1 MTTYSAVRTTG
12 IYCRPGCGAKPLA
25 ENVQTFELAAAA
37 EAAGFR
43 ACLRCRPYRV
53 AGTVADEAPELV
65 CRAVQLI
72 IAGVLDA
79 AGEAALAAR
88 IGVSARHLRRMF
100 HEHLGVTPD
109 QFARSRRAHFA
120 RRLLDDSELGIAEVA
135 FASGFGSL
143 RQFNR
148 AMREIFRASPKEL
161 RERRRKTDRL
171 TADGGL
177 VLRLPYT
184 PPYDWEAMSG
194 FLAAQAIPGVESV
207 EGGVYRRTITLDG
220 APGLLE
226 IGPGGPDH
234 LLLHAHL
241 PFWEGVMHVVD
252 RAACLVGLETD
263 LSTARQFLSGDPELA
278 PRLAARPGLR
288 IPGAWGPFEVAVQA
302 VLRNPPETLQ
312 EPDEVRREPRHRT
325 EVLAV
330 LGAGDRELS
339 PWRDEPGGLGSAGE
353 QAGHARD
360 VLGERESAGGALPGS
375 GAAGAVVGEQADAH
389 GVKRG
394 RGEVDEVRRGRGAVG
409 EADEVRRRGGDVDV
423 VRGGRGAVGEGDQV
437 RRGGGG
443 ADEVLRKIVEV
454 YGIAVPGLGFG
465 LTHLFPAPEA
475 LTGVEPVAALAREV
489 ADGNIVLDCGR
500 PEELARRLEQV
511 AGVSRRAAQLVVMRL
526 GGRDAWPLDGD
537 AGHLSPWR
545 SLAAFHHLVD
555 DYAKVS

>member
-72 IAGVLDA
+72 IAGVMDA
-79 AGEAALAAR
+79 AGEEVLGQR

-120 RRLLDDSELGIAEVA
+120 RRLLDDSDLGIAEVA

-194 FLAAQAIPGVESV
+194 FLAAHAIPGVESV
-207 EGGVYRRTITLDG
+207 QDGVYRRTITLDG
-220 APGLLE
+220 EPGLLE

-234 LLLHAHL
+234 LLLQAHL
-241 PFWEGVMHVVD
+241 PFWEGVIHVVD
-252 RAACLVGLETD
+252 RAACLVGLEKD
-263 LSTARQFLSGDPELA
+263 LSTAREFLGGDPEVGPLV
-278 PRLAARPGLR
+278 AARPGLR
-288 IPGAWGPFEVAVQA
+288 VPGTWGPFEAAVQA
-302 VLRNPPETLQ
+302 VVRNPPD
-312 EPDEVRREPRHRT
+312 PVRRK
-325 EVLAV
+325 
-330 LGAGDRELS
+330 
-339 PWRDEPGGLGSAGE
+339 PGG
-353 QAGHARD
+353 ARD
-360 VLGERESAGGALPGS
+360 H
-375 GAAGAVVGEQADAH
+375 ADA
-389 GVKRG
+389 
-394 RGEVDEVRRGRGAVG
+394 D
-409 EADEVRRRGGDVDV
+409 D
-423 VRGGRGAVGEGDQV
+423 
-437 RRGGGG
+437 
-443 ADEVLRKIVEV
+443 VLRKIVEV
-454 YGIAVPGLGFG
+454 HGIAVPGIGYG

-489 ADGNIVLDCGR
+489 AEGNIILDCGR
-500 PEELARRLEQV
+500 PEELAAELMQIP
-511 AGVSRRAAQLVVMRL
+511 GVSRKAAQQTVMRL

-537 AGHLSPWR
+537 AEHLSPWR
-545 SLAAFHHLVD
+545 SLAAFHQLS
-555 DYAKVS
+555 ARAS

>member
-120 RRLLDDSELGIAEVA
+120 RRLLDDSDLGIAEVA

-148 AMREIFRASPKEL
+148 AMREVFRASPKEL
-161 RERRRKTDRL
+161 RDRRRKTDRL

-177 VLRLPYT
+177 VLRLPFT
-184 PPYDWEAMSG
+184 TPYDWEAMSA
-194 FLAAQAIPGVESV
+194 FLKANAIPGVESV
-207 EGGVYRRTITLDG
+207 EDGTYRRTITLDG
-220 APGLLE
+220 EPGLLE

-234 LLLHAHL
+234 LLLQAHL
-241 PFWEGVMHVVD
+241 PFWEGVIHVVD
-252 RAACLVGLETD
+252 RAARLVGLETD
-263 LSTARQFLSGDPELA
+263 TSTARQFLSTDPEIGPLV
-278 PRLAARPGLR
+278 AARPGIR
-288 IPGAWGPFEVAVQA
+288 VPGAWGPFEAAVQA
-302 VLRNPPETLQ
+302 IVRNPPA
-312 EPDEVRREPRHRT
+312 PDEVGGPRDQGAVRREPGRAH
-325 EVLAV
+325 EV
-330 LGAGDRELS
+330 S
-339 PWRDEPGGLGSAGE
+339 GE
-353 QAGHARD
+353 
-360 VLGERESAGGALPGS
+360 
-375 GAAGAVVGEQADAH
+375 
-389 GVKRG
+389 
-394 RGEVDEVRRGRGAVG
+394 
-409 EADEVRRRGGDVDV
+409 V
-423 VRGGRGAVGEGDQV
+423 VRGVGD
-437 RRGGGG
+437 

-465 LTHLFPAPEA
+465 LTHLFPGAEA
-475 LTGVEPVAALAREV
+475 LRGVEPVAGLAREV
-489 ADGNIVLDCGR
+489 AEGNLELECR
-500 PEELARRLEQV
+500 SPEELGRRLEQV
-511 AGVSRRAAQLVVMRL
+511 DGVSRRAAQLVVMRL
-526 GGRDAWPLDGD
+526 GGRDAWPLEGD

-545 SLAAFHHLVD
+545 SLAAFHLGQSVVG
-555 DYAKVS
+555 AGLE